1 MIINVDRDPTLSL
14 YYLGGVVLDIL
25 NNSKRETPDKLF
37 EKLKEKIGRSIHI
50 DFFYYTLDWLFL
62 LSLITLKDGVISKC

>member
-1 MIINVDRDPTLSL
+1 MIINVDRDPILSL

-25 NNSKRETPDKLF
+25 NNSEGETIDRLF
-37 EKLKEKIGRSIHI
+37 EELKANIDRRIHI

-62 LSLITLKDGVISKC
+62 LSLITFKNGVISKC

>member
-1 MIINVDRDPTLSL
+1 MIINVDRDPILSL

-25 NNSKRETPDKLF
+25 NDSAEETTDGLF
-37 EKLKEKIGRSIHI
+37 EKLKAKIDRYIHI

-62 LSLITLKDGVISKC
+62 LSLITLKNGVISKC